1 MNAECRMQNADRRFV
16 AILFC
21 ILHSAFCIPAIAGS
35 RAEAT
40 HAAVATASPY
50 ATQIGLGVLQDGGNA
65 ADASVA
71 IAFALAVAKP
81 QSGNIGGGGFLTYY
95 DAASRG
101 VWTMDFREVSPA
113 AAKNLSTTT
122 GIASAAVPGTVAGI
136 AALHE
141 RFGSK
146 KWESLLTPAIG
157 LARSGVKIDLDLA
170 NAVKLAKRERKIDPF
185 ARDNT
190 EMGATLVQSDLA
202 ATLERIAVNG
212 AREFYD
218 GETSRRIV
226 DDGHAA
232 GGVFS
237 FRDLREYKP
246 LWRAPLRIVFRG
258 VEIYTVA
265 PPSAGGLVIASMFK
279 ILGGFDLAAIG
290 FQSGASLHLIAEAE
304 RRAAIDRDKYLG
316 DPAFARI
323 PIRELL
329 SDERAAQW
337 RTSINPKRVTP
348 TVTLAEPAGAPTE
361 SSHTTHFSVADAQGN
376 VASVTVTLG
385 DDFGSGYIVPGCGFL
400 LNNSMK
406 DFTKTTGS
414 PNTLAGAKRMASSM
428 APAIVLRDGK
438 PLLAIGAAGGPTIPA
453 TIANILINVVVY
465 KKSLDDAIA
474 APRYDQQAAPEG
486 IVYEQTLAPKA
497 AVDTLVALGHGLRP
511 GDSIGDVQAVMIDR
525 GKLIAVSDPR
535 HAGAA
540 GAY

>member
-1 MNAECRMQNADRRFV
+1 MRRGAAVLLFFV
-16 AILFC
+16 AS
-21 ILHSAFCIPAIAGS
+21 SAFAGS

-50 ATQIGLGVLQDGGNA
+50 ATQIGLRVLQDGGNA

-81 QSGNIGGGGFLTYY
+81 QAGNIGGGGFLTYY

-101 VWTMDFREVSPA
+101 VWTIDFREVSPA
-113 AAKNLSTTT
+113 AAKNVTAT
-122 GIASAAVPGTVAGI
+122 GAASAAVPGTVAGM

-141 RFGSK
+141 RFGSR

-157 LARSGVKIDLDLA
+157 LARSGVKIDFALA
-170 NAVKLAKRERKIDPF
+170 NAIKFAKERKIEPF
-185 ARDNT
+185 AGDKT

-202 ATLERIAVNG
+202 TTLERIAVNG

-218 GETSRRIV
+218 GETARRIV
-226 DDGHAA
+226 DDTRAA

-237 FRDLREYKP
+237 LRDLREYKP
-246 LWRAPLRIVFRG
+246 LWRAPLRIVYRG

-265 PPSAGGLVIASMFK
+265 PPSAGGLVMASMLK
-279 ILGGFDLAAIG
+279 ILGGFDLAASG
-290 FQSGASLHLIAEAE
+290 FQSGASLHLIAEAG
-304 RRAAIDRDKYLG
+304 RRAAIDRDKHLG

-348 TVTLAEPAGAPTE
+348 TLTLAEPAGTVTE
-361 SSHTTHFSVADAQGN
+361 SAHTTHFTVVDAHGN
-376 VASVTVTLG
+376 VAAVTVTLG

-406 DFTKTTGS
+406 DFAKTAGS
-414 PNTLAGAKRMASSM
+414 PNAPAGAKRMASSM
-428 APAIVLRDGK
+428 APSIVLRDGK
-438 PLLAIGAAGGPTIPA
+438 PLLAIGAAGGPAIPA
-453 TIANILINVVVY
+453 TIVNVLLSIIVY
-465 KKSLDDAIA
+465 KKSLDDAVA
-474 APRYDQQAAPEG
+474 APRYDQQAVPEG
-486 IVYEQTLAPKA
+486 IAYEQFVAPKA
-497 AVDTLVALGHGLRP
+497 VIDTLVALGHGLRP
-511 GDSIGDVQAVMIDR
+511 GEAIGDVQAVMIDR

-535 HAGAA
+535 HGGAA

>member
-1 MNAECRMQNADRRFV
+1 MRV
-16 AILFC
+16 ASFCLLLF
-21 ILHSAFCIPAIAGS
+21 AFCLPAFAGS

-50 ATQIGLGVLQDGGNA
+50 ATQIGLRVLQDGGNA

-101 VWTMDFREVSPA
+101 VWTIDFREVSPA
-113 AAKNLSTTT
+113 AAKNVSAT
-122 GIASAAVPGTVAGI
+122 GVASAAVPGTVAGI

-157 LARSGVKIDLDLA
+157 LARGGVKIDLELA
-170 NAVKLAKRERKIDPF
+170 NAVKLARKERKIDPF

-190 EMGATLVQSDLA
+190 DPGATLVQSDLA

-218 GETSRRIV
+218 GETARRIV
-226 DDGHAA
+226 DDGRAA

-237 FRDLREYKP
+237 LRDLREYKP
-246 LWRAPLRIVFRG
+246 LWRAPMRIVFHG

-265 PPSAGGLVIASMFK
+265 PPSAGGLVMASMFK
-279 ILGGFDLAAIG
+279 ILGGFDLAASG

-348 TVTLAEPAGAPTE
+348 TVTLAEPAGAPAE
-361 SSHTTHFSVADAQGN
+361 SSHTTHFSVVDAQGN
-376 VASVTVTLG
+376 VAAVTVTLG
-385 DDFGSGYIVPGCGFL
+385 DDFGSGFVVPGCGFL

-406 DFTKTTGS
+406 DFTKATGS
-414 PNTLAGAKRMASSM
+414 PNAPAGAKRMASSM
-428 APAIVLRDGK
+428 APAIVLRGGK
-438 PLLAIGAAGGPTIPA
+438 PLLAIGTAGGAAIPA
-453 TIANILINVVVY
+453 TIANILINVIVY
-465 KKSLDDAIA
+465 KKSLDDAVA
-474 APRYDQQAAPEG
+474 APRYDQQAASEG